1 MAADMSL
8 NLPDYKSSEK
18 TFQLITQVSGRAGR
32 GDKKGDVIIQSYSPE
47 HYALTCARDNNY
59 EEFFKREINVRK
71 LMAYPPF
78 DDLFLINL
86 SAKGEI
92 KVKIF
97 AKKLEMY
104 LRNILKEYDNIF
116 IYEACPCSISK
127 IKNVYRWQILIK
139 GKLDLE
145 VCSKIKKGVYELS
158 KDVYNEIKIGL
169 DINPNSL
176 M

>member
-1 MAADMSL
+1 MIAKGLDVPDVTLVGVMAADMSL

-78 DDLFLINL
+78 C
-86 SAKGEI
+86 K
-92 KVKIF
+92 KI
-97 AKKLEMY
+97 
-104 LRNILKEYDNIF
+104 R
-116 IYEACPCSISK
+116 
-127 IKNVYRWQILIK
+127 
-139 GKLDLE
+139 
-145 VCSKIKKGVYELS
+145 
-158 KDVYNEIKIGL
+158 DVFT
-169 DINPNSL
+169 
-176 M
+176 